1 MLSGLWGTFF
11 IVDEDGRDYGC
22 FSTFDEAA
30 RALDDLECEMPDDVY
45 LSIVR
50 D

>member
-11 IVDEDGRDYGC
+11 IVDEDGNDYGC
-22 FSTFDEAA
+22 YSTFDEAA
-30 RALDDLECEMPDDVY
+30 RHLDELEYSMPEDTY
-45 LSIVR
+45 LSIVC